1 MARAI
6 TREPSAGSRGD
17 AAAPAGRTTPSAAAS
32 SVLALQQAAGNAAV
46 GRVLA
51 RRPVTVR
58 LATPPPIRRRTWA
71 ERASYHSRERAARLD
86 ELEKLSDADIKKL
99 RDEVT
104 AKASGPEGTDQ
115 AAATRRLEDIE
126 TVTTDRGIAPRAE
139 RYGRYDGPV
148 AKRMNVRA
156 HLEQDVRDTRSFNQA
171 LKAFSTYSGIEEDIK
186 LFKKERDAFASDFKG
201 QAYSVCERMLDA
213 SQIGIKQIVEA
224 YGLPY
229 DSVKLAARE
238 LGEGRSSVEEQADH
252 IIAVVVNDPASHV
265 DDPKYEGQRE
275 ALAKKAGEL
284 DKLKAAAHDLKVAAN
299 KAGNAMSAGSDP
311 KSVASQEDYRK
322 AQTAYINAYNE
333 LAMAWI
339 AAERLHPVLTGFRGR
354 TAIEDVDLSGVDTR
368 DPRAEMKAVLME
380 VLPKFRDLAKA
391 RWQLQHGGLKPMTL
405 PTVVALTRTL
415 LFIPK
420 GSLRDGIVNDLAAE
434 AADDGDS
441 TFIKIFGFALAIL
454 AIIPTAGA
462 SLGIA
467 AGMAAVTLATYQA
480 TKEWEKYSKAK
491 LYANTDVDWA
501 RALSTEDPSL
511 TGFAFS
517 LVNLGLEA
525 IPLAGAF
532 NKARRLRAAV
542 AAGEDTA
549 ELVKD
554 INRIGANAP
563 IRANANPHLGDE
575 VLADIKKTTR
585 APEVEV
591 KKPVSGGGSPP
602 SAAKPRTEEEL
613 AGSSAKKAKPGARPV
628 NYKPPGA
635 KGGAALPSVPVVDT
649 TNTLA
654 KFANHQS
661 VDALR
666 ASVGPRLAKLT
677 NGRGKLN
684 PMMTDIMD
692 RLGGI
697 PKTAG
702 NRELIQR
709 FPTIYNRTR
718 EPKFVEDAMAA
729 LWEEAAKGQRTT
741 REVLAAK
748 YGGEAGLPKLLHTL
762 DDDAEEFRQLLLNEH
777 PFLDAAFASDYHG
790 AHIHLFQEFLVDRAG
805 GPGTGRLL
813 RKLIAE
819 STGPEFVP
827 TGGRGA
833 RKWWGAFWDAMFDDP
848 NGRGYI
854 NHPESL
860 GQILQEDLG
869 LPRY

>member
-1 MARAI
+1 
-6 TREPSAGSRGD
+6 
-17 AAAPAGRTTPSAAAS
+17 
-32 SVLALQQAAGNAAV
+32 V
-46 GRVLA
+46 GRVLT

-58 LATPPPIRRRTWA
+58 LATPPPIKRRTWA
-71 ERASYHSRERAARLD
+71 ERASYQSRERAARLD

-99 RDEVT
+99 RDAVT

-115 AAATRRLEDIE
+115 AAAMRQLEDIE

-139 RYGRYDGPV
+139 SYGRYDGPV
-148 AKRMNVRA
+148 VKRMNVRA
-156 HLEQDVRDTRSFNQA
+156 HLEKDVRDTGSFKQA
-171 LKAFSTYSGIEEDIK
+171 LKAFYTYSGIEEDIK
-186 LFKKERDAFASDFKG
+186 FFTKERDAFASDFKG
-201 QAYSVCERMLDA
+201 KAYSVCERMLDG
-213 SQIGIKQIVEA
+213 SQIGIKQIVES

-229 DSVKLAARE
+229 DSVKLAAKE
-238 LGEGRSSVEEQADH
+238 LGEGRSSVEEKADS
-252 IIAVVVNDPASHV
+252 IIALVVKDPESHV
-265 DDPKYEGQRE
+265 DDRKYQDQRE

-284 DKLKAAAHDLKVAAN
+284 DRLKAIAHDSKVAAN
-299 KAGNAMSAGSDP
+299 KAANAMSAGSDP
-311 KSVASQEDYRK
+311 KSRSSQEDWRK
-322 AQTAYINAYNE
+322 AQTAYVNAYNE

-339 AAERLHPVLTGFRGR
+339 EAERLHPMLTGFRGR
-354 TAIEDVDLSGVDTR
+354 TKIEDVGLSDIDTR
-368 DPRAEMKAVLME
+368 DPRAEMKAVLIE

-405 PTVVALTRTL
+405 PSVVALTRTL

-434 AADDGDS
+434 AADDADS
-441 TFIKIFGFALAIL
+441 TFIKILGFALAIL
-454 AIIPTAGA
+454 TIIPTAGA

-480 TKEWEKYSKAK
+480 TQEWEKYSKAK
-491 LYANTDVDWA
+491 LYANTDIDWA

-511 TGFAFS
+511 TGFALS

-542 AAGEDTA
+542 AAGEEVATA

-563 IRANANPHLGDE
+563 INANANPHLGEE
-575 VLADIKKTTR
+575 VLADIKKTTK
-585 APEVEV
+585 APEVQV

-602 SAAKPRTEEEL
+602 STAKPKTEEEL

-635 KGGAALPSVPVVDT
+635 KGGAALPRVPVVDT
-649 TNTLA
+649 TNKLA

-666 ASVGPRLAKLT
+666 ASAGPRLAKLT
-677 NGRGKLN
+677 NGRGQLN
-684 PMMTDIMD
+684 PMMKDIMD
-692 RLGGI
+692 RVGAM
-697 PKTAG
+697 PKTAT
-702 NRELIQR
+702 NKELIQR
-709 FPTIYNRTR
+709 FASIYNRTR

-729 LWEEAAKGQRTT
+729 LWEEAAQAQKTT

-777 PFLDAAFASDYHG
+777 PFLDVAFASDHHG

-805 GPGTGRLL
+805 GAGTGRLL

-869 LPRY
+869 LPRYSP